1 MATPRALVDPS
12 SSVLL
17 SLIAHADDP
26 MLLLA
31 NLPAAP
37 SEDAV
42 VAAANEAFCR
52 LAARP
57 AVDLI
62 DRSWLSLCAAH
73 VDAVVIDRVKR
84 ALSRCEHF
92 AVDLPLARAGGL
104 EVWTHCE
111 LLPVRD
117 ARGNAPVTLIIQR
130 DISEA
135 TQTRDTLASLRAMT
149 RRTSH
154 EVNNGL
160 ASVII
165 NLSLA
170 SSTRT
175 CEEERRERIRD
186 SLNAA
191 RDAAETAKHLSAL
204 ASSLDPALLGGR
216 WMRPPASTPA
226 STSGS
231 TATSTST
238 SRGAATSASR
248 SASNFA
254 SNFDS
259 SAGSSRFTSG
269 VESRDTP
276 ITPVIG
282 SLLILDDDEAVKD
295 VLSAY
300 LGSSGFE
307 IESTHDSARCLEMYR
322 DALSAGRP
330 FDLAILDLRI
340 GRAGLGGLE
349 TLAGLKSIDPT
360 VKAVAHSGYSTDEV
374 MLNPTQFGFVASIK
388 KPTPPSEI
396 ARLLGD
402 LIRVHRSSLGT

>member
-12 SSVLL
+12 SSVLV

-26 MLLLA
+26 MLLA

-37 SEDAV
+37 GEDAI

-52 LAARP
+52 LAARR
-57 AVDLI
+57 AADLI

-92 AVDLPLARAGGL
+92 AVELPLARTDGL
-104 EVWTHCE
+104 DVWTHCE

-117 ARGNAPVTLIIQR
+117 ARGNAQLTLIIQR
-130 DISEA
+130 DVSEA
-135 TQTRDTLASLRAMT
+135 KQSRDALASLRAMT
-149 RRTSH
+149 RHTSH

-170 SSTRT
+170 ASSRT

-204 ASSLDPALLGGR
+204 ASNLDPTLFGER
-216 WMRPPASTPA
+216 WMHAPT
-226 STSGS
+226 STSAL
-231 TATSTST
+231 TATSTTT
-238 SRGAATSASR
+238 SRGTSTSASK
-248 SASNFA
+248 SASA
-254 SNFDS
+254 S
-259 SAGSSRFTSG
+259 AVT
-269 VESRDTP
+269 SRDTP

-282 SLLILDDDEAVKD
+282 SLLILDDDEAVKN

-307 IESTHDSARCLEMYR
+307 VDSTHDSTRCIEMYR
-322 DALSAGRP
+322 DSLSAGRP
-330 FDLAILDLRI
+330 FDLVILDLRI

-360 VKAVAHSGYSTDEV
+360 VKAIAHSGYSTDEV

-402 LIRVHRSSLGT
+402 LIRVHS